1 MKMYREMMRQLPG
14 IVTSS
19 NTSQNISQQDRDQ
32 CSKMVSERMTKEL
45 RKYEDLI
52 KGAFDVNFNAAND
65 SAKVGINKIVDEA
78 KSKIEGKI
86 ESLIN
91 NRLSKLEDELD
102 EKFNQQCAREKAVIT
117 NELALAAIE
126 AKTKSMRDFEMSI
139 KNEVQEAT
147 KKLKRHVTKAID
159 EEKLGTLV

>member
-1 MKMYREMMRQLPG
+1 MNRQLPG
-14 IVTSS
+14 IVTSL
-19 NTSQNISQQDRDQ
+19 NTCQSISQQERDQ
-32 CSKMVSERMTKEL
+32 CSKMVSERITKEL
-45 RKYEDLI
+45 RKNNNLI

-78 KSKIEGKI
+78 KSRSEGEI

-91 NRLSKLEDELD
+91 DRLSKLEDELD

-126 AKTKSMRDFEMSI
+126 VKNKSLRDFETTI
-139 KNEVQEAT
+139 ENEVQEAT
-147 KKLKRHVTKAID
+147 KKLKRHVTKVIN